1 MSATSKGSSTAAF
14 TVRRKQQFRLPA
26 QTERKLQRGVCSRKL
41 KVKTEG
47 QESAW
52 NTPHLTEAI
61 NMSSATE
68 FTIQME
74 DQPGTLGEFCR
85 ALADRDVNIIGFQS
99 NPGSQGRSLLH
110 MVTDNRTATK
120 AVLEN
125 GRLNFTETEVAQVNL
140 SNRVGA
146 LAKVSSRLGDA
157 GINIDYSYCGIEPT
171 TKAPLLF
178 LGVAE
183 VGKAMKILDQAAKAV
198 GAGVT

>member
-1 MSATSKGSSTAAF
+1 
-14 TVRRKQQFRLPA
+14 
-26 QTERKLQRGVCSRKL
+26 
-41 KVKTEG
+41 
-47 QESAW
+47 
-52 NTPHLTEAI
+52 
-61 NMSSATE
+61 MSSVTE

-74 DQPGTLGEFCR
+74 DQPGTLGELCR

-99 NPGSQGRSLLH
+99 NPGSQGRSLVH
-110 MVTDNRTATK
+110 VVTDNRTATK

-125 GRLNFTETEVAQVNL
+125 GRLNFTETEVAQLKL

-146 LAKVSSRLGDA
+146 LAKASSRLGDA
-157 GINIDYSYCGIEPT
+157 GINIDYLYCGIEPT